1 MVGGDSTSAATEIDA
16 MESTDVGEGVAV
28 PVTGHR
34 QPGQT
39 IGPYEVLCT
48 IGAGAMGVVYAAVEP
63 GTRRRLAVKL
73 MHPRGAY
80 AGGPVGSHRADAW
93 LRNEARVLSRLS
105 HPNVVR
111 VYGVGSDHGRPY
123 MAMELVEGRTLA
135 EWLKEG
141 DHGWEET
148 LYVCLEAARGV
159 AAAHRTGIVHGD
171 LKPDNVMVA
180 RDGRVIVMD
189 FGLAQSMSRRARAS
203 TETAIPA
210 LPDDDATDQH
220 ERIPRDDDDDGD
232 DDATLRSRAVTEP
245 KPAAQD
251 DAPSAEL
258 PYDDPDET
266 PSIDPRM
273 EDRHDDASEDAPRNT
288 DRLRRRPGTPAYMA
302 PELLAGLGGDARSDQ
317 FSLCVTMYKAL
328 FGRRPYGGR
337 TPSEIAFRVAR
348 SDLRSA
354 PEDRDVPS
362 WVHARVTRGL
372 ALQPGDRWSSVQ
384 AMIASLER
392 GLNERRRRRS
402 TVAVACVMAGVVAV
416 LALRWLIA
424 GL

>member
-1 MVGGDSTSAATEIDA
+1 MVGGVSTSATTELDA
-16 MESTDVGEGVAV
+16 MESTDVGEGVSVSVA
-28 PVTGHR
+28 GHR
-34 QPGQT
+34 HPGQR
-39 IGPYEVLCT
+39 IGPYEVECT

-80 AGGPVGSHRADAW
+80 AGGLSHRADAW
-93 LRNEARVLSRLS
+93 LRNEARILSRLS

-123 MAMELVEGRTLA
+123 MAMELVEGRTLGAWLA
-135 EWLKEG
+135 EE

-148 LYVCLEAARGV
+148 LRVCLEAARGV
-159 AAAHRTGIVHGD
+159 AAAHRAGIVHGD

-180 RDGRVIVMD
+180 TDGRVIVMD
-189 FGLAQSMSRRARAS
+189 FGLAQSMTRRARAS

-210 LPDDDATDQH
+210 LPDDDATGRH
-220 ERIPRDDDDDGD
+220 AHFERDPDEEE
-232 DDATLRSRAVTEP
+232 DATQRSRAATGSDV
-245 KPAAQD
+245 AAYD
-251 DAPSAEL
+251 DAPSVEL
-258 PYDDPDET
+258 PYDPYDPDDA
-266 PSIDPRM
+266 PSMDARM
-273 EDRHDDASEDAPRNT
+273 DGLDDVSEEAPRNT
-288 DRLRRRPGTPAYMA
+288 DRLKRKPGTPAYMA

-337 TPSEIAFRVAR
+337 TPTEIAFRVAR
-348 SDLRSA
+348 NDLRRA
-354 PEDRDVPS
+354 PTDREVPN

-372 ALQPGDRWSSVQ
+372 ALEPGDRWSSVE
-384 AMIASLER
+384 ALIASLER
-392 GLNERRRRRS
+392 GVQTRRRQRS
-402 TVAVACVMAGVVAV
+402 TVAVACVMAGVIAM

-424 GL
+424 GM

>member
-1 MVGGDSTSAATEIDA
+1 MVGGDSTSATTELDA
-16 MESTDVGEGVAV
+16 METTDVGEGVAI
-28 PVTGHR
+28 PIPGHR

-39 IGPYEVLCT
+39 IGPYEVECT

-135 EWLKEG
+135 EWLREQ

-148 LYVCLEAARGV
+148 LHVCLEAARGV
-159 AAAHRTGIVHGD
+159 AAAHRAGIIHGD

-220 ERIPRDDDDDGD
+220 EQVQRPD
-232 DDATLRSRAVTEP
+232 DDATLRARAVTGPESS
-245 KPAAQD
+245 AEH

-258 PYDDPDET
+258 LYDPDEA
-266 PSIDPRM
+266 PSVDPRLDGL
-273 EDRHDDASEDAPRNT
+273 EDPSDDPPRNT
-288 DRLRRRPGTPAYMA
+288 DRLRRKPGTPAYMA

-337 TPSEIAFRVAR
+337 TPTEIAFRVAR

-354 PEDRDVPS
+354 PDDREVPS

-372 ALQPGDRWSSVQ
+372 ALQPGDRWSSVE
-384 AMIASLER
+384 ALIASLER
-392 GLNERRRRRS
+392 GLGERRRRRS

-416 LALRWLIA
+416 FAMRWLIA